1 MSSEAIITIIKMIDS
16 LPKETQDQIVEHL
29 REYIDE
35 LQDERKWEQS
45 FERTQSELVAAAKK
59 AKLEIAEGKATAMDY
74 DQL

>member
-1 MSSEAIITIIKMIDS
+1 MIDS

-29 REYIDE
+29 RDYIDE
-35 LQDERKWEQS
+35 LQDERKWKQS
-45 FERTQSELVAAAKK
+45 FERTQSELVATAKK